1 MSISAVL
8 EIARQAETLSPEDQL
23 YLIVLLA
30 GKAQR
35 AYRSNGHGRQWREI
49 RGAAPYPL
57 VGENAQAWVS
67 RGRWGPRAA
76 IAVASSVTA
85 AKSLVVPLRCDDG

>member
-1 MSISAVL
+1 MSTSAVI
-8 EIARQAETLSPEDQL
+8 EIARQAETLTPDEQL

-35 AYRSNGHGRQWREI
+35 AYRSNGQGRQWREI

-57 VGENAQAWVS
+57 VGEDAQVWVS
-67 RGRWGPRAA
+67 RSRRENDASRERRWRDTP
-76 IAVASSVTA
+76 
-85 AKSLVVPLRCDDG
+85 

>member
-1 MSISAVL
+1 MSTSAVL
-8 EIARQAETLSPEDQL
+8 EIARQAEMLSPEDQL

-35 AYRSNGHGRQWREI
+35 AYRPNGHGRRWREI

-57 VGENAQAWVS
+57 VGEDAQAWVS
-67 RGRWGPRAA
+67 RSRREDDESREQRWRKAA
-76 IAVASSVTA
+76 
-85 AKSLVVPLRCDDG
+85 